1 MLMAQ
6 TGPRG
11 LGFVTRLLDRV
22 ATGQRRRLK
31 AKQTVP
37 RSGAVSPRAARAP
50 GRARPSDLKSARERL
65 ARSSE
70 RAFATKT
77 LRLPVAVSAAF
88 AIATV
93 LSVAPG
99 VCGSAASAE
108 LTLDAAVGNPARSAK
123 FVSRDTARHPLEE
136 LTFFGV
142 TPQSTVV
149 EIWPGGGYWTEIL
162 APFLQDHGTYYV
174 ALQGKA
180 GNEAADAEAD
190 KLNALFRGKIEA
202 DEATYG
208 KLTPTVFGV
217 GQNEIAP
224 PDSADFVLSF
234 RNLHNWMKDG
244 FAPEALADFYRAL
257 KPGGVLG
264 LEDHR
269 GQRDT
274 PQDPKADDGYVRQD
288 YAIALAEKAGFV
300 FAGSSEINANL
311 KDTAN
316 WPKGVWTLPPT
327 FRLGDQDRAKYE
339 AIGEADNFV
348 LKFRKP
354 AQ

>member
-1 MLMAQ
+1 MRPGFITRHLGRLT
-6 TGPRG
+6 TGE
-11 LGFVTRLLDRV
+11 
-22 ATGQRRRLK
+22 QRRLK
-31 AKQTVP
+31 AEQIIP
-37 RSGAVSPRAARAP
+37 RRGAVSPPAAQTP
-50 GRARPSDLKSARERL
+50 GKARPSDLKSARERL
-65 ARSSE
+65 ARSSG
-70 RAFATKT
+70 RAFSTKT
-77 LRLPVAVSAAF
+77 PSLSVAVAAAF

-93 LSVAPG
+93 LSVAPR
-99 VCGSAASAE
+99 VCASAASAE

-123 FVSRDTARHPLEE
+123 FVARDTARHPIDE
-136 LTFFGV
+136 LAFFGV

-162 APFLQDHGTYYV
+162 APFLQDHGAYYV
-174 ALQGKA
+174 ALQGK
-180 GNEAADAEAD
+180 GGSEAADAEAD
-190 KLNALFRGKIEA
+190 KLNALFRAKIEA
-202 DEATYG
+202 DKVTYG
-208 KLTPTVFGV
+208 KLTPTVFGAGKGEV
-217 GQNEIAP
+217 AP
-224 PDSADFVLSF
+224 PGSADFVLSF

-244 FAPEALADFYRAL
+244 FAPEAFGAFYRAL

-264 LEDHR
+264 LEEHR

-274 PQDPKADDGYVRQD
+274 AQDPKAEDGYVRQD
-288 YAIALAEKAGFV
+288 YAIALAEKAGFK

-354 AQ
+354 VQ

>member
-1 MLMAQ
+1 
-6 TGPRG
+6 
-11 LGFVTRLLDRV
+11 
-22 ATGQRRRLK
+22 
-31 AKQTVP
+31 
-37 RSGAVSPRAARAP
+37 VSHEP
-50 GRARPSDLKSARERL
+50 
-65 ARSSE
+65 
-70 RAFATKT
+70 
-77 LRLPVAVSAAF
+77 VSAQRAVLTF
-88 AIATV
+88 ATV
-93 LSVAPG
+93 LALSLGVYAP
-99 VCGSAASAE
+99 AAAAD
-108 LTLDAAVGNPARSAK
+108 LTLDSAVGNPARSAK
-123 FVSRDTARHPLEE
+123 FVARDQARHPLEE

-142 TPQSTVV
+142 MPESTVV

-162 APFLQDHGTYYV
+162 APLLHDHGGYYV
-174 ALQGKA
+174 ALQGK
-180 GNEAADAEAD
+180 GGSEAADAEAG

-202 DEATYG
+202 DPATYG

-217 GQNEIAP
+217 GQGEIAP
-224 PDSADFVLSF
+224 PGLADLIVSF
-234 RNLHNWMKDG
+234 RNLHNWLHEG
-244 FAPEALADFYRAL
+244 FAPDAFADFYRAL

-274 PQDPKADDGYVRQD
+274 PQDPKAEDGYVRQD

-316 WPKGVWTLPPT
+316 WPKGVWTLAPT

-354 AQ
+354 TQ

>member
-1 MLMAQ
+1 MSRESA
-6 TGPRG
+6 
-11 LGFVTRLLDRV
+11 
-22 ATGQRRRLK
+22 
-31 AKQTVP
+31 
-37 RSGAVSPRAARAP
+37 GAHWGAAAVII
-50 GRARPSDLKSARERL
+50 L
-65 ARSSE
+65 A
-70 RAFATKT
+70 
-77 LRLPVAVSAAF
+77 L
-88 AIATV
+88 
-93 LSVAPG
+93 G
-99 VCGSAASAE
+99 VCAPATSAD
-108 LTLDAAVGNPARSAK
+108 LTLNSAVGNPARSAK
-123 FVSRDTARHPLEE
+123 LVARDSARHPFEE
-136 LTFFGV
+136 LTFFGI

-162 APFLQDHGTYYV
+162 APLLHDQGAYYV
-174 ALQGKA
+174 ALQGKG
-180 GNEAADAEAD
+180 GNEASDAEAD

-217 GQNEIAP
+217 GEGEIAP
-224 PDSADFVLSF
+224 PGSADFVLSF
-234 RNLHNWMKDG
+234 RNLHNWLKDG
-244 FAPEALADFYRAL
+244 FAPEALATFYRAL

-274 PQDPKADDGYVRQD
+274 PQDPKATDGYVRQD

-300 FAGSSEINANL
+300 FAGSSEINANV

-327 FRLGDQDRAKYE
+327 FKLGDQDKAKYE

-354 AQ
+354 TQ

>member
-1 MLMAQ
+1 MSRESA
-6 TGPRG
+6 
-11 LGFVTRLLDRV
+11 
-22 ATGQRRRLK
+22 
-31 AKQTVP
+31 
-37 RSGAVSPRAARAP
+37 GAHWGAAAVII
-50 GRARPSDLKSARERL
+50 L
-65 ARSSE
+65 A
-70 RAFATKT
+70 
-77 LRLPVAVSAAF
+77 L
-88 AIATV
+88 
-93 LSVAPG
+93 G
-99 VCGSAASAE
+99 VCAPATSAD
-108 LTLDAAVGNPARSAK
+108 LTLNSAVGNPARSAK
-123 FVSRDTARHPLEE
+123 LVARDSARHPFEE
-136 LTFFGV
+136 LTFFGI

-162 APFLQDHGTYYV
+162 APFLHDHGAYYV
-174 ALQGKA
+174 ALQGKG
-180 GNEAADAEAD
+180 GNEASDAEAD

-202 DEATYG
+202 DKATYG

-234 RNLHNWMKDG
+234 RNLHNWLKDG
-244 FAPEALADFYRAL
+244 SAPEAFAAFYRAL

-274 PQDPKADDGYVRQD
+274 PQDPKAEDGYVRQD
-288 YAIALAEKAGFV
+288 YAIALAEKAGFE

>member
-1 MLMAQ
+1 VW
-6 TGPRG
+6 RS
-11 LGFVTRLLDRV
+11 
-22 ATGQRRRLK
+22 QR
-31 AKQTVP
+31 T
-37 RSGAVSPRAARAP
+37 SSP
-50 GRARPSDLKSARERL
+50 DT
-65 ARSSE
+65 
-70 RAFATKT
+70 FATIIV
-77 LRLPVAVSAAF
+77 LALGVCWPVASAD
-88 AIATV
+88 
-93 LSVAPG
+93 
-99 VCGSAASAE
+99 
-108 LTLDAAVGNPARSAK
+108 LTLNSAVDNPARSTK
-123 FVSRDTARHPLEE
+123 FIARDSARHPFEE
-136 LTFFGV
+136 LTFFGI

-162 APFLQDHGTYYV
+162 APFLHDHGAYYV
-174 ALQGKA
+174 ALQGKG

-202 DEATYG
+202 DKATYG

-234 RNLHNWMKDG
+234 RNLHNWLKDG
-244 FAPEALADFYRAL
+244 SAPEAFAAFYRAL

-274 PQDPKADDGYVRQD
+274 PQDPKAEDGYVRQD
-288 YAIALAEKAGFV
+288 YAIALAEKAGFE

>member
-1 MLMAQ
+1 MSHEPMRAHWTLLILAAALALALA
-6 TGPRG
+6 
-11 LGFVTRLLDRV
+11 LG
-22 ATGQRRRLK
+22 AC
-31 AKQTVP
+31 AP
-37 RSGAVSPRAARAP
+37 AA
-50 GRARPSDLKSARERL
+50 
-65 ARSSE
+65 
-70 RAFATKT
+70 
-77 LRLPVAVSAAF
+77 AAD
-88 AIATV
+88 
-93 LSVAPG
+93 
-99 VCGSAASAE
+99 

-123 FVSRDTARHPLEE
+123 FVARDKARHPLEE
-136 LTFFGV
+136 LSFFGV

-162 APFLQDHGTYYV
+162 APLLHDHGGYYV
-174 ALQGKA
+174 ALQGK
-180 GNEAADAEAD
+180 GGSEAADAEAD
-190 KLNALFRGKIEA
+190 KLNVLFRSKVEA
-202 DEATYG
+202 DTATYG

-217 GQNEIAP
+217 GQGEIAP
-224 PDSADFVLSF
+224 PGSADFVLSC

-244 FAPEALADFYRAL
+244 FASEAFAAFYQAL

-264 LEDHR
+264 LEEHR

-274 PQDPKADDGYVRQD
+274 PQDPKAEDGYVRQD
-288 YAIALAEKAGFV
+288 YAIALAEKAGFE

-327 FRLGDQDRAKYE
+327 LRLGDQDRAKYE

-354 AQ
+354 IQ

>member
-1 MLMAQ
+1 VSHEPVAAQ
-6 TGPRG
+6 
-11 LGFVTRLLDRV
+11 
-22 ATGQRRRLK
+22 
-31 AKQTVP
+31 
-37 RSGAVSPRAARAP
+37 RAA
-50 GRARPSDLKSARERL
+50 LT
-65 ARSSE
+65 
-70 RAFATKT
+70 F
-77 LRLPVAVSAAF
+77 
-88 AIATV
+88 ATV
-93 LSVAPG
+93 LAFALG
-99 VCGSAASAE
+99 VYALAAAAD
-108 LTLDAAVGNPARSAK
+108 LTLDSAIGNPARSAR
-123 FVSRDTARHPLEE
+123 FVARDQARHPLEE

-142 TPQSTVV
+142 TPDSTVV

-162 APFLQDHGTYYV
+162 APLLHDHGGYYV
-174 ALQGKA
+174 ALQGK
-180 GNEAADAEAD
+180 GGSEAADAEAD

-202 DEATYG
+202 DPATYG
-208 KLTPTVFGV
+208 KLTPTVFGL
-217 GQNEIAP
+217 GQGEIAP
-224 PDSADFVLSF
+224 PGSADFVLSF
-234 RNLHNWMKDG
+234 RNLHNWLKDG
-244 FAPEALADFYRAL
+244 FAQEAFADFYRAL

-274 PQDPKADDGYVRQD
+274 SQDPKAEDGYVRQD

-316 WPKGVWTLPPT
+316 WPKGVWTLAPT

-354 AQ
+354 TQ